1 MANVAENIIVKNFD
15 DSEFVC
21 RDIAET
27 LGISEVYLR
36 LIFKNEYGTSP
47 GQYMLKV
54 RMSEA
59 WDLLADGIS
68 VSEVAG
74 RVGYCDIFRFSKH
87 RNDRS
92 DAECRNFAV
101 SNACF
106 DRQFGKPS
114 GYFPAEIHFFPYTL
128 SGSNILSPT
137 SLQEPSASTLV

>member
-47 GQYMLKV
+47 GQDMLKV

-74 RVGYCDIFRFSKH
+74 RVGYCDIFRFSK
-87 RNDRS
+87 
-92 DAECRNFAV
+92 AF
-101 SNACF
+101 
-106 DRQFGKPS
+106 KKYY
-114 GYFPAEIHFFPYTL
+114 GYSSKNVKMNSVKIPY
-128 SGSNILSPT
+128 
-137 SLQEPSASTLV
+137 AKA